1 MNIEHKI
8 INLDNSD
15 YHMHTSS
22 FSDGIQTWDELVQ
35 YAWTIWLEE
44 IAITDH
50 SQECIESFRKNHS
63 MYVWATARWS
73 LRTRKNVYNDVR
85 IIVGVEAD
93 ILDEEGN
100 CCFDIQWKESD
111 FVVLSAHR
119 DVYSWKP
126 ETVTDATI
134 KAIEKFHDKIDCIWH
149 PCNNADFGQWYDIKK
164 LAQVAN
170 YYKIPLECNAKN
182 LMKWKTNLD
191 KLHLLL
197 EKADRIYLNSDAH
210 NAYELKESRIY
221 AKNFLIEHWYILP
234 KENYEK

>member
-1 MNIEHKI
+1 
-8 INLDNSD
+8 
-15 YHMHTSS
+15 MHTSS

-35 YAWTIWLEE
+35 YAWVIGLEE

-50 SQECIESFRKNHS
+50 SQACIEKMRINHS

-85 IIVGVEAD
+85 VIIGVEAD
-93 ILDEEGN
+93 ILDEEWN
-100 CCFDIQWKESD
+100 CCFDIQWKQSD
-111 FVVLSAHR
+111 FVVLSAHL

-134 KAIEKFHDKIDCIWH
+134 KAIERFHEKIDCIWH
-149 PCNNADFGQWYDIKK
+149 PCNNADFGEWYDIRK
-164 LAQVAN
+164 LIEVAN
-170 YYKIPLECNAKN
+170 FYKIPLEINAKN
-182 LMKWKTNLD
+182 LMKWKTNVD

-197 EKADRIYLNSDAH
+197 KKTDRLYLNSDAH
-210 NAYELKESRIY
+210 NAYELKESRTY

-234 KENYEK
+234 KENYEKI